1 METFVVRAWRSAG
14 DDGPAGGDDTLRGVV
29 EHVRTGAMVPFQDE
43 EQLIDFL
50 RARPDD
56 GG

>member
-1 METFVVRAWRSAG
+1 METFVVRAWRSTG
-14 DDGPAGGDDTLRGVV
+14 DDDAAGGDDTLRGVV
-29 EHVRTGAMVPFQDE
+29 EHVGTGATAPFQDE

-50 RARPDD
+50 RARPGD

>member
-1 METFVVRAWRSAG
+1 VVRAWRSAG
-14 DDGPAGGDDTLRGVV
+14 DDDPAGDDDTLRGVV
-29 EHVRTGAMVPFQDE
+29 EHVGTGTTTPFQDE

-50 RARPDD
+50 RARPGD